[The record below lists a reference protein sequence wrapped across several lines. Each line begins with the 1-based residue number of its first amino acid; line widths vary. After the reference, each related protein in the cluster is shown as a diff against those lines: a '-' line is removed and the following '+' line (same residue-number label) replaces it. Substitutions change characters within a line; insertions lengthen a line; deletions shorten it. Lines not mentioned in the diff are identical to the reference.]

1 MKNNKKDKKEIVNI
15 YVDEIDEL
23 FNKFDREDISDDLA
37 SYIEKRCSRAK
48 NKMIIKVHT
57 KEMLTDQEKTKIVDA
72 IRSHFGL
79 EIKYLSRDNESMN
92 FVNEVYFIIGVLVI
106 LIDYLFPINE
116 VINEI
121 IDILGWFI
129 IWESSFNL
137 FFTDNEMDRKI
148 DYAKKI
154 IQAKVIFEKRN

>member
-1 MKNNKKDKKEIVNI
+1 MKNSKKCNIEIVNI
-15 YVDEIDEL
+15 YADDVNTL
-23 FNKFDREDISDDLA
+23 FNQFDSEDISDELA

-48 NKMIIKVHT
+48 NKMVIKVHT
-57 KEMLTDQEKTKIVDA
+57 NDALTHNEKDKIVDS

-79 EIKYLSRDNESMN
+79 EIKYLSRDNERMN
-92 FVNEVYFIIGVLVI
+92 FVNLIYFIVGVLII
-106 LIDYLFPINE
+106 LIDYLIPFNAVVNE
-116 VINEI
+116 VI
-121 IDILGWFI
+121 DLLGCFI

-154 IQAKVIFEKRN
+154 INAKIVFEHRN

>member
-1 MKNNKKDKKEIVNI
+1 MKSNKKDKKEIVNI
-15 YVDEIDEL
+15 YVDEVSDL
-23 FNKFDREDISDDLA
+23 FNQFDREDISDELA

-57 KEMLTDQEKTKIVDA
+57 KEELTSKEREKIVDS

-79 EIKYLSRDNESMN
+79 EIKYLSRDNERMN
-92 FVNEVYFIIGVLVI
+92 FVNIIYFNVGILVI

-116 VINEI
+116 VFNEI

-129 IWESSFNL
+129 IWESAFNL

-154 IQAKVIFEKRN
+154 IQAKVVFEKRN